1 MFQVTAAGKA
11 VLITG
16 CDSRI
21 GSALARQLDELGF
34 TVFAGFQN
42 AEGNPEAEE
51 LKEICSARLHIL
63 QLDVSSENQILAA
76 SLYAV
81 EHLPDGAPGLWA
93 VVHAQS
99 WVALGEIEWIP
110 PQVSVLHLVP
120 IDGTSSLFYNILK
133 ENGKTIKIFAILVN
147 IK

>member
-1 MFQVTAAGKA
+1 MRSRHCISKSILTLFQVTAAGKA

-16 CDSRI
+16 CDSRV

-42 AEGNPEAEE
+42 VEGNADAEE
-51 LKEICSARLHIL
+51 LKEECSARLHVL
-63 QLDVSSENQILAA
+63 QLDVSSETQVLAA

-99 WVALGEIEWIP
+99 WMALGEIEWIP
-110 PQVSVLHLVP
+110 PQVGYPSF
-120 IDGTSSLFYNILK
+120 DKSLLIH
-133 ENGKTIKIFAILVN
+133 
-147 IK
+147 

>member
-1 MFQVTAAGKA
+1 VTAAGKA

-21 GSALARQLDELGF
+21 GNALARHLDEQGF

-42 AEGNPEAEE
+42 AADNPIAEE
-51 LKEICSARLHIL
+51 LKEECSGRVHVL
-63 QLDVSSENQILAA
+63 QLDVSSETQILAA

-93 VVHAQS
+93 VIHASS

-110 PQVSVLHLVP
+110 PQVSTPRV
-120 IDGTSSLFYNILK
+120 
-133 ENGKTIKIFAILVN
+133 EKTLSVKRKIKKIPFRKNQTLSY
-147 IK
+147 KSK

>member
-1 MFQVTAAGKA
+1 MLDLTKPEHKSFFQVTAAGKA

-21 GSALARQLDELGF
+21 GNALARHLDEQGF

-42 AEGNPEAEE
+42 ATNNPVADE
-51 LKEICSARLHIL
+51 LKEEGSGRLHVL
-63 QLDVSSENQILAA
+63 QLDVSSETQILAA

-93 VVHAQS
+93 VIHATS

-110 PQVSVLHLVP
+110 PQVMLS
-120 IDGTSSLFYNILK
+120 GFS
-133 ENGKTIKIFAILVN
+133 TIIIF
-147 IK
+147 

>member
-16 CDSRI
+16 CDSRV

-42 AEGNPEAEE
+42 AEGNSEAEE

-63 QLDVSSENQILAA
+63 QLDVSSETQILAA

-110 PQVSVLHLVP
+110 PQVRYLSSTV
-120 IDGTSSLFYNILK
+120 DGT
-133 ENGKTIKIFAILVN
+133 TI
-147 IK
+147 